1 MNNIRAIIFDLGA
14 VLLNINYHKTIE
26 EFEKLGIKNSSS
38 FYSKKE
44 QTNLFNLLETG
55 KISEEDFT
63 TEVKKECKY
72 GSDNKI
78 VSAWNAMLLDL
89 PKHRI
94 SLLKDLNKKYDIYL
108 LSNTNSIHI
117 SEFKNIIGYEK
128 YEVFYKL
135 FKKVYYSH
143 EIGFR
148 KPNKEAFQLILDEN
162 NLNAD
167 EVLFIDDSPQHIE
180 GAKNLGIKTYYLKDG
195 EEVTTLFPDI
205 AL

>member
-1 MNNIRAIIFDLGA
+1 MNNIRVIIFDLGA

-55 KISEEDFT
+55 KISEEDFI

-117 SEFKNIIGYEK
+117 SEFKNIMGYEK

-180 GAKNLGIKTYYLKDG
+180 GAKNLGIKTYHLKDG

>member
-1 MNNIRAIIFDLGA
+1 
-14 VLLNINYHKTIE
+14 
-26 EFEKLGIKNSSS
+26 
-38 FYSKKE
+38 
-44 QTNLFNLLETG
+44 
-55 KISEEDFT
+55 
-63 TEVKKECKY
+63 
-72 GSDNKI
+72 
-78 VSAWNAMLLDL
+78 MLLDL

-117 SEFKNIIGYEK
+117 SEFKNIMGYEK

-180 GAKNLGIKTYYLKDG
+180 GAKNLGIKTYHLKYG

>member
-55 KISEEDFT
+55 KISEEDFI
-63 TEVKKECKY
+63 TEVNKKCKY

-89 PKHRI
+89 PKHRV

-117 SEFKNIIGYEK
+117 SEFKNIMGYEK

-180 GAKNLGIKTYYLKDG
+180 GAKNLGIKTYHLKDG

>member
-72 GSDNKI
+72 GSVNKI

-180 GAKNLGIKTYYLKDG
+180 GAKNLGIKTYHLKDG
-195 EEVTTLFPDI
+195 EEVTTIFPDI

>member
-1 MNNIRAIIFDLGA
+1 MNNIRVVIFDLGA

-63 TEVKKECKY
+63 TEVKKKCKY

-117 SEFKNIIGYEK
+117 SAFKNIMGYEK

-167 EVLFIDDSPQHIE
+167 EVLFIDDSPQHIK
-180 GAKNLGIKTYYLKDG
+180 GAKKLGIKTYHLKDG
-195 EEVTTLFPDI
+195 EEVTTLFPDT

>member
-63 TEVKKECKY
+63 TEVKKKCKC
-72 GSDNKI
+72 GSEKKI

-117 SEFKNIIGYEK
+117 SEFKNIMGYEK

-180 GAKNLGIKTYYLKDG
+180 GAKNLGIKTYHLKDG

>member
-63 TEVKKECKY
+63 TEVKKKCKC
-72 GSDNKI
+72 GSEKKI

-89 PKHRI
+89 PKHRV

-117 SEFKNIIGYEK
+117 SEFKNIMGYEK

-180 GAKNLGIKTYYLKDG
+180 GAKNLGIKTYHLKDG

>member
-1 MNNIRAIIFDLGA
+1 
-14 VLLNINYHKTIE
+14 
-26 EFEKLGIKNSSS
+26 
-38 FYSKKE
+38 
-44 QTNLFNLLETG
+44 
-55 KISEEDFT
+55 
-63 TEVKKECKY
+63 
-72 GSDNKI
+72 
-78 VSAWNAMLLDL
+78 MLLDL

-117 SEFKNIIGYEK
+117 SEFKNIMGYEK
-128 YEVFYKL
+128 YEVFYRL

-180 GAKNLGIKTYYLKDG
+180 GAKNLGIKTYHLKDG

>member
-14 VLLNINYHKTIE
+14 VLLNINYNKTIE
-26 EFEKLGIKNSSS
+26 EFKKLGVKNSSS
-38 FYSKKE
+38 FYSKKK

-55 KISEEDFT
+55 KISAEDFT

-72 GSDNKI
+72 GSDNQI

-89 PKHRI
+89 PKHRV

-108 LSNTNSIHI
+108 LSNTNFIHI
-117 SEFKNIIGYEK
+117 SEFKNIMGYEK

-162 NLNAD
+162 NLKAN

-180 GAKNLGIKTYYLKDG
+180 GAKNLGIKTYHLKDG

>member
-1 MNNIRAIIFDLGA
+1 
-14 VLLNINYHKTIE
+14 
-26 EFEKLGIKNSSS
+26 
-38 FYSKKE
+38 
-44 QTNLFNLLETG
+44 
-55 KISEEDFT
+55 
-63 TEVKKECKY
+63 
-72 GSDNKI
+72 
-78 VSAWNAMLLDL
+78 MLLDL
-89 PKHRI
+89 PKHRV
-94 SLLKDLNKKYDIYL
+94 SLLKDLNKKHDIYL

-117 SEFKNIIGYEK
+117 SEFKNIMGYEK
-128 YEVFYKL
+128 YEEFYKL

-167 EVLFIDDSPQHIE
+167 KVLFIDDSPQHIE
-180 GAKNLGIKTYYLKDG
+180 GAKNLGIKTYHLKDG